1 MSEENYN
8 NCLSIYKAN
17 ERAII
22 PTKGTLNSAGYDLY
36 SIDEYI
42 ILPWD
47 KAIIKTGLQIR
58 TPVGYYGRIASRS
71 GLSVKK
77 NLEVGAGVIDHDYQG
92 EVCVILRNFSNEQV
106 EIKMGERCAQLIIEP
121 YANVEIKKINEPLN
135 NIFNDTSRNS
145 GGFGSTGTY

>member
-8 NCLSIYKAN
+8 KRLCIYKTN

-22 PTKGTLNSAGYDLY
+22 PTKGTPNSAGYDLY
-36 SIDEYI
+36 AIDEYMI
-42 ILPWD
+42 QPWD
-47 KAIIKTGLQIR
+47 KVVIKTGIQIR

-92 EVCVILRNFSNEQV
+92 EIYVILRNFSNEVV
-106 EIKMGERCAQLIIEP
+106 EIKMGERCAQLILEP
-121 YANVEIKKINEPLN
+121 YASVDIKKMNEPLN
-135 NIFNDTSRNS
+135 CIFNNTNRNT
-145 GGFGSTGTY
+145 GGFGSTGSF